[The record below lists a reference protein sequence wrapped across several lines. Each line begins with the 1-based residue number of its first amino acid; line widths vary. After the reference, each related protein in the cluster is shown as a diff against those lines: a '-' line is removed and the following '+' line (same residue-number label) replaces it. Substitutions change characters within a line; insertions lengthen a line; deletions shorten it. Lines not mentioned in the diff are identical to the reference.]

1 MERGDN
7 VVLGNM
13 CENLPHEMV
22 PITKFSAFSSWT
34 SSGIARPEN
43 TYGTTRDR
51 GYLHNPLEPSPTT
64 LDPQPPRPTTHNPLD
79 PQPLDPQPPRPTKNL
94 LIGAIFMVCYLR
106 GGGGGWIIYPHIIS
120 TRLYICSAREHLRNH
135 P

>member
-34 SSGIARPEN
+34 NMVDSHESDAYR
-43 TYGTTRDR
+43 
-51 GYLHNPLEPSPTT
+51 
-64 LDPQPPRPTTHNPLD
+64 Q
-79 PQPLDPQPPRPTKNL
+79 KNDFV
-94 LIGAIFMVCYLR
+94 AQ
-106 GGGGGWIIYPHIIS
+106 S
-120 TRLYICSAREHLRNH
+120 
-135 P
+135 

>member
-34 SSGIARPEN
+34 TWQSEDGMKGE
-43 TYGTTRDR
+43 
-51 GYLHNPLEPSPTT
+51 
-64 LDPQPPRPTTHNPLD
+64 
-79 PQPLDPQPPRPTKNL
+79 
-94 LIGAIFMVCYLR
+94 
-106 GGGGGWIIYPHIIS
+106 
-120 TRLYICSAREHLRNH
+120 
-135 P
+135 

>member
-34 SSGIARPEN
+34 
-43 TYGTTRDR
+43 
-51 GYLHNPLEPSPTT
+51 TT
-64 LDPQPPRPTTHNPLD
+64 LTDLTSD
-79 PQPLDPQPPRPTKNL
+79 
-94 LIGAIFMVCYLR
+94 IIFCV
-106 GGGGGWIIYPHIIS
+106 GGVFEAKHYTLVIK
-120 TRLYICSAREHLRNH
+120 
-135 P
+135 